1 MNTSLFLLLFLFFAL
16 GTMVQ
21 GYQKIPSG
29 IKFTTSSEQIEIT
42 FYSPRVVRVVKYLLG
57 TFYTKESLSV
67 IATPQKTDFKISDKD
82 NNIVVS
88 SKMLKVKIN
97 MPDGV
102 ISYFSSDDDEL
113 ITEINITT
121 SALYGTIQI
130 DSLP

>member
-1 MNTSLFLLLFLFFAL
+1 
-16 GTMVQ
+16 MVQ